1 MNSVSKVSPTWP
13 VGLVSGM
20 SGCLGEWILGKSA
33 SKTKSAVSKSYYL
46 SKIYF
51 DKLLLSSSGDE
62 YMPDSL
68 YMWKLFEI
76 SYHKRRAFIEL
87 FSKTMDNAVANSWCF
102 PDVIIVSYV
111 IFFFSLFCWW
121 NFVIRY
127 IYIDIYK
134 SII

>member
-1 MNSVSKVSPTWP
+1 MNSVSKVSPPGP

-76 SYHKRRAFIEL
+76 SYHKRY
-87 FSKTMDNAVANSWCF
+87 SKNSGLSSNYF
-102 PDVIIVSYV
+102 PKQWIMQWPTPGV
-111 IFFFSLFCWW
+111 FQML
-121 NFVIRY
+121 
-127 IYIDIYK
+127 
-134 SII
+134 